1 MTKDGIIKCLMTLI
15 LVVYLVFAI
24 SFTSHMASIDTFK
37 GVEINVRDNM
47 SRKFVSPEDIDAE
60 LDSISGRITSICRDS
75 LNTWLIESRLTE
87 KDNLES
93 ANCLVL
99 NDGTLRID
107 VVPLIP
113 VARVF
118 DASSGDNYYIN
129 RGGKRMK
136 ASVRYSMDVPVI
148 TGSFTGRNT
157 PALAFPL
164 LDYLA
169 GDPEMAALTSSVN
182 IASNS
187 DVILVPS
194 VKGHVVNMGD
204 STDLANKIDRLKVF
218 YHRVMPVKGWEHYD
232 TISVKWRGQVVAHRR
247 DKRPQYNELRVEE
260 HIDLDDEGTMLTTAT
275 SIRQ

>member
-24 SFTSHMASIDTFK
+24 SFTSHLASIDTFK

-47 SRKFVSPEDIDAE
+47 SRKFVSPADIDME
-60 LDSISGRITSICRDS
+60 LDSISTWITALSRDS
-75 LNTWLIESRLTE
+75 LDTQLIETRLTE
-87 KDNLES
+87 KDNLEK
-93 ANCLVL
+93 ANCVVL

-118 DASSGDNYYIN
+118 DSSGGNYYIN

-136 ASVRYSMDVPVI
+136 ASIRYSMDVPVI
-148 TGSFTGRNT
+148 TGDFSGSNT

-164 LDYLA
+164 LDYL
-169 GDPEMAALTSSVN
+169 GSHPDMAALTSSIN
-182 IASNS
+182 IARNS

-194 VKGHVVNMGD
+194 VKGHVVNLGD
-204 STDLANKIDRLKVF
+204 STDLPNKIARLKVF
-218 YHRVMPVKGWEHYD
+218 YKNVMPVKGWEYYD
-232 TISVKWRGQVVAHRR
+232 TISVKWRGQVVAKRR
-247 DKRPQYNELRVEE
+247 HKRPDYKELLVEE
-260 HIDLDDEGTMLTTAT
+260 HIDLDDAGTMQTTADH
-275 SIRQ
+275 SPQ